1 MRRDPRCGLEGRREM
16 PASLTE
22 WLAMGG
28 YAAYVWPAYGVTA
41 LVIGALALVSLV
53 EARSVRRDLERL
65 QRQKLGGED
74 SSS

>member
-1 MRRDPRCGLEGRREM
+1 M